1 MASTTP
7 SSTPSARSAPPASA
21 ATPTTS
27 ARSSASL
34 RQQSAEEGDGRRAR
48 RGRNQ
53 SLVLDAVLELFT
65 EGDLH
70 PHPDAVAERSGISVR
85 SIYRYFPT
93 PEAMWRSAMDQ
104 HFERVRPLFDPPEF
118 EGLDLESR
126 IEVLVQSRLTLHG
139 EIAAVARA
147 ARLSAVQSKA
157 VSDRFQRSREYLRSH
172 IELIFASELS
182 ELDAVDRQLTI
193 DAIDS
198 AIQVDALDYL
208 KLQRGL
214 NNDQIVDVLSHTVRS
229 VLTGSTRAK

>member
-1 MASTTP
+1 MANTTPPSKLSTTP
-7 SSTPSARSAPPASA
+7 PIAD
-21 ATPTTS
+21 
-27 ARSSASL
+27 
-34 RQQSAEEGDGRRAR
+34 EEDGRRAR

-118 EGLDLESR
+118 DGLDLESR
-126 IEVLVQSRLTLHG
+126 IEVVIQSRLTLHR

-157 VSDRFQRSREYLRSH
+157 VNDRFQRSREYLRSH
-172 IELIFASELS
+172 IELVFATELS
-182 ELDAVDRQLTI
+182 LLNQTNRQLTI

-198 AIQVDALDYL
+198 AVQVDSLDYL
-208 KLQRGL
+208 KLQRRL
-214 NNDQIVDVLSHTVRS
+214 TDDQIIDVLSHTVRS
-229 VLTGSTRAK
+229 VLTGSTQAE